1 MTNALQDRPPE
12 SRAFPYEGILD
23 GEKRPGILPYR
34 PRLAHLTVFVL
45 TIFFSELAIMLVL
58 VGDFSPTEAALI
70 DALLITLILL
80 PALYF
85 LVLRPASRN
94 LERRIRAEQ
103 ALASLGRIL
112 DMSTNEIYLFDA
124 GTLRFIE
131 VSEGA
136 RRNLGYTLQE
146 LMQLTPVDIKPE
158 FTQERF
164 RALISPLLTGD
175 QKELIFETDHKR
187 KDGSLYPV
195 EVRLQYS
202 VAETVPAY
210 VAIVQDISERR
221 QYIADLEHKALYDS
235 LTDLPNRLTLQDRL
249 QQAINTARREAQPLA
264 VVIVDLS
271 RLKEVND
278 ILGHQ
283 NGDQVLREIA
293 LRLKQAL
300 RQCDTVARLGGD
312 EFAVVLLD
320 VDKER
325 ISTAARKIQKI
336 FDRPVLIGDTPLD
349 IEAELGIALYPDHGD
364 NPTVLLQHADIA
376 MRMAK
381 SEQSGMSVYDSLD
394 DPFSM
399 KRLKRFGE
407 LRQSIHDHE
416 LTLYYQP
423 KIDIKA
429 GKVIGVEALARWP
442 HPMEG
447 MISPAEFVPMIEQS
461 GLIRPFTMWVLRQ
474 ALAQCH
480 LWMAAGIDLKIA
492 VNLSTRNL
500 LDPGLPDEMAKLLET
515 CRIDP
520 NCILLEVT
528 ESAVMFRPDRTMEIL
543 NRLDAMG
550 LELSIDDFG
559 TGYSSLA
566 RLHKLPVT
574 EIKIDRCFVSEMI
587 QDSDNAMIVRSTIE
601 LAHNLGLKVVA
612 EGVENGDTLNMLMA
626 LGCDIAQG
634 YHLGRP
640 QPPEA
645 LSRWLS
651 ESPWGLGHVARSALN

>member
-1 MTNALQDRPPE
+1 M
-12 SRAFPYEGILD
+12 
-23 GEKRPGILPYR
+23 
-34 PRLAHLTVFVL
+34 
-45 TIFFSELAIMLVL
+45 
-58 VGDFSPTEAALI
+58 
-70 DALLITLILL
+70 
-80 PALYF
+80 
-85 LVLRPASRN
+85 
-94 LERRIRAEQ
+94 
-103 ALASLGRIL
+103 
-112 DMSTNEIYLFDA
+112 
-124 GTLRFIE
+124 
-131 VSEGA
+131 
-136 RRNLGYTLQE
+136 
-146 LMQLTPVDIKPE
+146 
-158 FTQERF
+158 
-164 RALISPLLTGD
+164 
-175 QKELIFETDHKR
+175 
-187 KDGSLYPV
+187 
-195 EVRLQYS
+195 QYS
-202 VAETVPAY
+202 AAESVPAY
-210 VAIVQDISERR
+210 IAIAQDISERR
-221 QYIADLEHKALYDS
+221 RYIADLEHKALYDS

-249 QQAINTARREAQPLA
+249 QQAINTARREARPLA

-300 RQCDTVARLGGD
+300 RQSDTVARLGGD

-325 ISTAARKIQKI
+325 ISIAAREIQKI
-336 FDRPVLIGDTPLD
+336 FDRPVLVADTPLD

-376 MRMAK
+376 MRTAK
-381 SEQSGMSVYDSLD
+381 SEQSGMSIYDPID
-394 DPFSM
+394 DPFSL

-407 LRQSIHDHE
+407 LRQAIRDHD

-442 HPMEG
+442 HPTEG
-447 MISPAEFVPMIEQS
+447 VISPVDFIPMIEQS
-461 GLIRPFTMWVLRQ
+461 GLIRPFTLWVLRQ
-474 ALAQCH
+474 ALEQSR
-480 LWMAAGIDLKIA
+480 LWTAAGIDLKIA

-500 LDPGLPDEMAKLLET
+500 LDPGFPDEIAKLLET
-515 CRIDP
+515 CQIDP
-520 NCILLEVT
+520 NCILLEIT
-528 ESAVMFRPDRTMEIL
+528 ESAVMLRPDRTMEIL
-543 NRLDAMG
+543 TRLDAMS

-566 RLHKLPVT
+566 RLKKLPVT

-612 EGVENGDTLNMLMA
+612 EGVESGDILNMLMS

-645 LSRWLS
+645 LARWLA
-651 ESPWGLGHVARSALN
+651 ESPWGMESAARAALN